1 MGHWIQSIS
10 LGTASGSIEPHALA
24 STGDPSHRLPRK
36 AWRLPSGAGT
46 GIQKCGGGV
55 FPLLMSFSPF
65 KLAKLAIKARIAV
78 TAKPE
83 KRAASTDRANYL
95 RGMSDRLLTSGE
107 LARALGISHRSIT
120 HYAKTG
126 QLDPALTT
134 PGGQYRWDLDDV
146 KRQLRELNERRRR
159 D

>member
-1 MGHWIQSIS
+1 
-10 LGTASGSIEPHALA
+10 
-24 STGDPSHRLPRK
+24 
-36 AWRLPSGAGT
+36 
-46 GIQKCGGGV
+46 
-55 FPLLMSFSPF
+55 
-65 KLAKLAIKARIAV
+65 
-78 TAKPE
+78 
-83 KRAASTDRANYL
+83 
-95 RGMSDRLLTSGE
+95 MSDRLLTSGE

-134 PGGQYRWDLDDV
+134 PGGQYRWELDDV